1 MGRAEAHLR
10 SGGEQL
16 MARRHIAEEPVSRLA
31 IWARRMALF
40 SLAAALLSIVIVRS
54 GLLEIGPAL
63 VTFAGALA
71 CAVIALV
78 LALAAFVVI
87 WKHGLRGL
95 GHSLGAIA
103 IGLTLLAYPTYLS
116 LRAYKLPRIHDI
128 TTDPVDPPRYEVL
141 ARIRPRN
148 ANSVNYEG
156 LTVAQEQHAAYP
168 EIEALEDD
176 TAPQAAFTAALGVI
190 TKRRWLVVDQR
201 PPQPPR
207 REGRIEAVAR
217 TPIMG
222 FRDDVVVRVRPTRDG
237 SRIDLRS
244 SSRYGS
250 FDFGTN
256 AARVRALIDDI
267 DEAIGA
273 LKPDQPE
280 RPTTP
285 APKKSKGAAKGG
297 QAPTK
302 R

>member
-1 MGRAEAHLR
+1 MGRAQKHLR
-10 SGGEQL
+10 TGRSQL
-16 MARRHIAEEPVSRLA
+16 MARRHIAADPISRLA

-40 SLAAALLSIVIVRS
+40 SLLAALLSVGIVHS

-63 VTFAGALA
+63 ATFGGALA
-71 CAVIALV
+71 CAVVALL

-87 WKHGLRGL
+87 WRQGL
-95 GHSLGAIA
+95 GGFGHALAAIA
-103 IGLTLLAYPTYLS
+103 IGIALLTYPAYLGAK
-116 LRAYKLPRIHDI
+116 AYKLPRLHDI
-128 TTDPVDPPRYEVL
+128 TTDPIDPPRYEVL
-141 ARIRPRN
+141 ARVRPRD

-156 LTVAQEQHAAYP
+156 LAVAQAQHAAWP
-168 EIEALEDD
+168 EIEPLDEDA
-176 TAPQAAFTAALGVI
+176 TPQAAFTAALAVI
-190 TKRRWLVVDQR
+190 TKRRWLIVDQR

-222 FRDDVVVRVRPTRDG
+222 FRDDVVVRVRPNEDG

-256 AARVRALIDDI
+256 AARVRALLDDI

-273 LKPDQPE
+273 QKPDQPVA
-280 RPTTP
+280 PV
-285 APKKSKGAAKGG
+285 PKKSKGQPKGQPPAK
-297 QAPTK
+297 

>member
-1 MGRAEAHLR
+1 
-10 SGGEQL
+10 
-16 MARRHIAEEPVSRLA
+16 MARRYIPSEPTSRLA

-40 SLAAALLSIVIVRS
+40 SLAAALLSIIIVRS

-63 VTFAGALA
+63 ATFAGALA

-78 LALAAFVVI
+78 LALAAFVMV
-87 WKHGLRGL
+87 WKDGLRGL
-95 GHSLGAIA
+95 GYSLGAIA
-103 IGLTLLAYPTYLS
+103 IGLALLAYPAYLG
-116 LRAYKLPRIHDI
+116 LKAYKLPHIHDF
-128 TTDPVDPPRYEVL
+128 TTDSIDPPRYEVL

-156 LTVAQEQHAAYP
+156 LTVAQAQHAAYP
-168 EIEALEDD
+168 EIEPLEEDA
-176 TAPQAAFTAALGVI
+176 APQAAFTAVLSVI
-190 TKRRWLVVDQR
+190 TKRRWLIVDQR

-222 FRDDVVVRVRPTRDG
+222 FRDDVVVRVRPTEDG

-244 SSRYGS
+244 SSRYGA

-256 AARVRALIDDI
+256 ATRIRALLDGI

-280 RPTTP
+280 RPIAP
-285 APKKSKGAAKGG
+285 APKKSKGTGKGG
-297 QAPTK
+297 QPPAK

>member
-1 MGRAEAHLR
+1 MT
-10 SGGEQL
+10 
-16 MARRHIAEEPVSRLA
+16 RRHLPEEPVSRLA

-40 SLAAALLSIVIVRS
+40 SLAAALLSIIIVRS

-63 VTFAGALA
+63 ATFAGALA

-87 WKHGLRGL
+87 WKDGLRGL

-103 IGLTLLAYPTYLS
+103 IGLALLAYPAYVS
-116 LRAYKLPRIHDI
+116 LKAYKLPRIHDV

-156 LTVAQEQHAAYP
+156 LAVAQEQHAAYP
-168 EIEALEDD
+168 EIEALEEDA
-176 TAPQAAFTAALGVI
+176 TPQAAFTAALQVI

-207 REGRIEAVAR
+207 RDGHIEAVAR

-222 FRDDVVVRVRPTRDG
+222 FRDDVVVRVRPTPDG
-237 SRIDLRS
+237 SRVDLRS

-250 FDFGTN
+250 FDFGAN
-256 AARVRALIDDI
+256 AARLRALIDDI
-267 DEAIGA
+267 DEAIGD

-280 RPTTP
+280 RPTAP
-285 APKKSKGAAKGG
+285 APKKSKGTAKGG
-297 QAPTK
+297 QAPG
-302 R
+302 RR

>member
-1 MGRAEAHLR
+1 
-10 SGGEQL
+10 

-40 SLAAALLSIVIVRS
+40 SLAAALLSIIIVRS

-71 CAVIALV
+71 CAVIAFV
-78 LALAAFVVI
+78 LALAAFIVI
-87 WKHGLRGL
+87 WKDGLRGL
-95 GHSLGAIA
+95 GLSLAAIA
-103 IGLTLLAYPTYLS
+103 IGLALLAYPAYLGFK
-116 LRAYKLPRIHDI
+116 AYKLPPIHDI
-128 TTDPVDPPRYEVL
+128 TTDPIDPPRYEVL

-168 EIEALEDD
+168 EIEALEEDA
-176 TAPQAAFTAALGVI
+176 TPQAAFTAALAVI

-201 PPQPPR
+201 PPQLPR
-207 REGRIEAVAR
+207 REGHIEAVAR

-222 FRDDVVVRVRPTRDG
+222 FRDDVVVRVRPTQDG

-267 DEAIGA
+267 DDAIGD

-280 RPTTP
+280 RPISP
-285 APKKSKGAAKGG
+285 APKKKGAAKGG
-297 QAPTK
+297 QASG
-302 R
+302 RR

>member
-1 MGRAEAHLR
+1 
-10 SGGEQL
+10 

-40 SLAAALLSIVIVRS
+40 SLAAASLSIIIVRS
-54 GLLEIGPAL
+54 GLLEIRPAL
-63 VTFAGALA
+63 ATFAGALA
-71 CAVIALV
+71 CAVVALV

-87 WKHGLRGL
+87 WKDGLRGL
-95 GHSLGAIA
+95 GLCLGAIA
-103 IGLTLLAYPTYLS
+103 IALALLAYPAYLA

-128 TTDPVDPPRYEVL
+128 TTDPIDPPRYEVL
-141 ARIRPRN
+141 ARIRPRD

-156 LTVAQEQHAAYP
+156 LAIAQEQHAAFP
-168 EIEALEDD
+168 EIEPLEDD
-176 TAPQAAFTAALGVI
+176 ATPQAAFTAALAVI
-190 TKRRWLVVDQR
+190 TKRRWLIVDQR

-222 FRDDVVVRVRPTRDG
+222 FRDDVVVRIRPAEDG

-256 AARVRALIDDI
+256 ATRVRALIDDI
-267 DEAIGA
+267 DEALGA

-280 RPTTP
+280 RPI
-285 APKKSKGAAKGG
+285 APTAKKSKGTGKGG
-297 QAPTK
+297 QPSTK